1 MATSPRKP
9 SLKNISPERRRELVA
24 VCRRLRTS
32 FKRLDLLDL
41 ALTHSSYRNESG
53 GQLDNQRLEYL
64 GDSVLGL
71 VINEHLYRSR
81 PAFAEGELARMKSAL
96 VSETSLAQ
104 VAAGMGIGSALRLGR
119 GEKASGGEKR
129 SSNMADALE
138 AVIAAVYL
146 DRGLDSARRF
156 ILRHFQESIQLLSDP
171 ARARDPK
178 SRLQEL
184 VQRKART
191 RPIYELVESRGPDH
205 QREFTVRVTIAGK
218 EFGRGNGGSR
228 KLAEQ
233 AAAAQALSRAEK
245 EFGRRAP

>member
-1 MATSPRKP
+1 MRPRKP

-32 FKRLDLLDL
+32 FKKLDLLDL
-41 ALTHSSYRNESG
+41 ALTHSSFRNESG
-53 GQLDNQRLEYL
+53 GTQDNQRLEYL

-81 PAFAEGELARMKSAL
+81 PGFAEGELARLKSAL
-96 VSETSLAQ
+96 VSEASLARI
-104 VAAGMGIGSALRLGR
+104 AAEMGIGSALRLGR
-119 GEKASGGEKR
+119 GERSSGGEKR
-129 SSNMADALE
+129 ISNMADALE

-146 DRGLDSARRF
+146 DRGLESARRF
-156 ILRHFQESIQLLSDP
+156 VLRHFQNAINQLADP
-171 ARARDPK
+171 SRVRDPK

-191 RPIYELVESRGPDH
+191 RPVYELVDSRGPDH
-205 QREFTVRVTIAGK
+205 EREFTVRVLIGGK
-218 EFGRGNGGSR
+218 EFGRGAGGSR

-233 AAAAQALSRAEK
+233 SAAAQALARAEK
-245 EFGRRAP
+245 EYARR